1 MVGGVPI
8 GDAEYVRAVMDQQ
21 ATEICELI
29 ENTATELQSKPHA
42 FWSCLYYWLR
52 HMPPRQ
58 TIGAAARVDRALLTA
73 AYSLGYDSIFEDQLT
88 LRRLRLPAR
97 MRGCGIRSRVWLAP
111 IAYAASFIEAAEAT
125 AAAKAGWAGVLCGEQ
140 ASGSQEEEDRKR

>member
-42 FWSCLYYWLR
+42 FWSCLYYSLAPRIDYWLR

-97 MRGCGIRSRVWLAP
+97 MRGCGIRSRMCRLTSSSRGV
-111 IAYAASFIEAAEAT
+111 S
-125 AAAKAGWAGVLCGEQ
+125 KACGPR
-140 ASGSQEEEDRKR
+140 SM